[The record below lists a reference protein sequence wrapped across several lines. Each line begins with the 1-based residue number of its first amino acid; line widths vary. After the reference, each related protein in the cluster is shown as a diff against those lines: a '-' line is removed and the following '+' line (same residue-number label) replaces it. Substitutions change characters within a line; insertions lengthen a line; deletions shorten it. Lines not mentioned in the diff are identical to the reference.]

1 MENLRKH
8 RLYRHNELTYGSG
21 DAPLLTQIS
30 QKDLTNTASSSAVV
44 NEPVVKTNSLP
55 HSSSGEWRRAVSW
68 WGRGAEIPEENS
80 TNLGFAPWFSN
91 LSFILYHIYT
101 STCIFRTKVSP

>member
-30 QKDLTNTASSSAVV
+30 QKDLANTASSSAAV

-55 HSSSGEWRRAVSW
+55 HSSSGEWLQGCLQMGTRGGDPRRKCLQ
-68 WGRGAEIPEENS
+68 I
-80 TNLGFAPWFSN
+80 
-91 LSFILYHIYT
+91 
-101 STCIFRTKVSP
+101 

>member
-30 QKDLTNTASSSAVV
+30 QKDLANTASSSAVV
-44 NEPVVKTNSLP
+44 NDPVVKTNSLP
-55 HSSSGEWRRAVSW
+55 HSSSGEWLQGCLQVGKRGGDPRRKCLQ
-68 WGRGAEIPEENS
+68 I
-80 TNLGFAPWFSN
+80 
-91 LSFILYHIYT
+91 
-101 STCIFRTKVSP
+101 